1 MFGHSLVVCNNQQ
14 FKARRGEIATP
25 EYPKNYPKNSRC
37 DWTIEVEE
45 GYQITLSFTQVSF
58 VRDFFLFWNK
68 LNMVN
73 YFMMGKVMLVNLRW
87 RISLNIYFGSVRIVL
102 FEVISLPKFC

>member
-1 MFGHSLVVCNNQQ
+1 MFGRSLVVCNNQQ

-68 LNMVN
+68 LK
-73 YFMMGKVMLVNLRW
+73 Y
-87 RISLNIYFGSVRIVL
+87 S
-102 FEVISLPKFC
+102 